1 MNCYLAGDGGCTSTA
16 KKPSAHHRKTRN
28 RKHERLKCAES
39 KHSPALDE
47 EHRREADA
55 ESRDLADD
63 TKSRPNT
70 TSNAPKSGEDE
81 PIHWFPPPILLSP
94 SAPCYMRPRRR
105 LPGDQLADAE
115 VLFGVGDA
123 GKYGGGESGS
133 ERSERRESREE
144 GDSLRLS

>member
-1 MNCYLAGDGGCTSTA
+1 MYLHPQ

-28 RKHERLKCAES
+28 RPNWKHERLKCAES

-55 ESRDLADD
+55 ESRDQADD

>member
-1 MNCYLAGDGGCTSTA
+1 MYL
-16 KKPSAHHRKTRN
+16 HRKKTERASQENAKSEGN

-81 PIHWFPPPILLSP
+81 PIHWFPPPILISP

-105 LPGDQLADAE
+105 LPGEQLADGE
-115 VLFGVGDA
+115 VRFGVGDA
-123 GKYGGGESGS
+123 GKYGG
-133 ERSERRESREE
+133 
-144 GDSLRLS
+144 